1 MYKRY
6 SYLEVAKM
14 PKWHFF
20 PGDDYFLCAAYTINN
35 VPILVIDY
43 NETMMMTLSISKQ
56 TADKLPTAFLGT
68 EFLNKPKLKL

>member
-1 MYKRY
+1 
-6 SYLEVAKM
+6 M

-35 VPILVIDY
+35 VLILVIDY
-43 NETMMMTLSISKQ
+43 NETIMMMTLSISKQ
-56 TADKLPTAFLGT
+56 TADKLPMVFLGT

>member
-1 MYKRY
+1 
-6 SYLEVAKM
+6 M

-35 VPILVIDY
+35 VLILVIDY
-43 NETMMMTLSISKQ
+43 NETIMMMTLSISKQ
-56 TADKLPTAFLGT
+56 TADKLPIVILGT

>member
-1 MYKRY
+1 M
-6 SYLEVAKM
+6 A
-14 PKWHFF
+14 KWHFF

-56 TADKLPTAFLGT
+56 TADKPPMVFLGT
-68 EFLNKPKLKL
+68 EFLHKPMPKLKL